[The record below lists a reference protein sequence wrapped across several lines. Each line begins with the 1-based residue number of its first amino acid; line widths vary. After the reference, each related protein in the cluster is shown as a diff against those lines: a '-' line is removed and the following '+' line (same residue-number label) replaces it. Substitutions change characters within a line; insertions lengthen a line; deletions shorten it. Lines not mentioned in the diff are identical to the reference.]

1 MAFIKNKYFWIPA
14 VLVILVF
21 AFFVF
26 GRSGLE
32 PDKYY
37 EVETSTFELALN
49 TKGEIQG
56 KNAVVIILPEVLR
69 RRDLRIWG
77 LVIKDLVTEGTM
89 VKKGDWVAT
98 LDAATI
104 NQQIQSNRQDLD
116 KRRAELNDA
125 VIDSTIQLTDLR
137 EELDEFK
144 YDLEYKKLELEQSKY
159 ESPAYQRKIQVEYNQ
174 TMRQMDKKRRDYEIK
189 RLELKTK
196 TKRIEDKYNEFAKRD
211 ELLKQGLMAC
221 RVTSPRD
228 GMIMY
233 AKFWGGRKLRIGDE
247 VSLWNPAIATL
258 PDMSVLV
265 SETYVQEIDI
275 TKIALGDSV
284 DIKIDALP
292 NKTYTGTISKIAN
305 IGQELT
311 GFDTKV
317 FHVLID
323 IIGTNKELKPAMTTD
338 NRIIVKSIADTIA
351 IPRKCL
357 HGTNGEK
364 FVYLKKDGK
373 LWKKRVETGLENE
386 TQILIKSGLTRNDK
400 IFTDNP
406 PDKENITFLES

>member
-14 VLVILVF
+14 VLIILVSS
-21 AFFVF
+21 FFVF
-26 GRSGLE
+26 GRSGLKS
-32 PDKYY
+32 DKYY
-37 EVETSTFELALN
+37 EVESGPFELSLN
-49 TKGEIQG
+49 IKGEIQG
-56 KNAVVIILPEVLR
+56 KNAVVINLPDVLR
-69 RRDLRIWG
+69 RRDLRIYS
-77 LVIKDLVTEGTM
+77 LMLKDLVTEGTM

-104 NQQIQSNRQDLD
+104 NQQLQSNRQELD
-116 KRRAELNDA
+116 RRRAELNDA
-125 VIDSTIQLTDLR
+125 VIDSTIQLTKLR

-144 YDLEYKKLELEQSKY
+144 YDLAYKKLELEQSKY

-174 TMRQMDKKRRDYEIK
+174 TIRQMDKKRRDYEIK

-196 TKRIEDKYNEFAKRD
+196 TKRIEDKYNEYTKRD

-233 AKFWGGRKLRIGDE
+233 AKLWGGRKLRIGDE
-247 VSLWNPAIATL
+247 VSLFSPAIATL

-265 SETYVQEIDI
+265 SETYIQEIDI

-284 DIKIDALP
+284 DINIDALP
-292 NKTYTGTISKIAN
+292 NKTFTGTISKIAN
-305 IGQELT
+305 IGQEFP

-323 IIGTNKELKPAMTTD
+323 INGSNKELKPAMTTD
-338 NRIIVKSIADTIA
+338 NHIILKDIEDTIK
-351 IPRKCL
+351 IPRQCL

-386 TQILIKSGLTRNDK
+386 TEILIKSGLKRKDK
-400 IFTDNP
+400 IFTENP
-406 PDKENITFLES
+406 PENEEIPFLEN